1 MKKIVFVNG
10 SAKRGGATDEMFD
23 LIIKHIDKSVFECKI
38 VNLSEHDIWYCKG
51 CRVCHETAECVL
63 SDDMNEILSSM
74 DSADIVVM
82 ISPSYWA
89 DITGQMKVFIDRCTP
104 YCDTHEPHATLPS
117 GKRGY
122 AVALRTGQNP
132 SECLHIIDSI
142 NHFYGHMG
150 IADAGSF
157 YLCGIDAVED
167 VRGREGQIADFARG
181 IGKWTNI

>member
-1 MKKIVFVNG
+1 MKKKIVFING
-10 SAKRGGATDEMFD
+10 SAKRGGATDEIVD
-23 LIIKHIDKSVFECKI
+23 LIIKHLDKSVFECRTI
-38 VNLSEHDIWYCKG
+38 NLSEYDINYCKG

-63 SDDMNEILSSM
+63 SDDMTEILSCM
-74 DSADIVVM
+74 DASDIAVM

-104 YCDTHEPHATLPS
+104 YCDTHEPHAALS
-117 GKRGY
+117 VGKAGY

-132 SECLHIIDSI
+132 SECLHIIDSF

-157 YLCGIDAVED
+157 YLCGIDTAED
-167 VRGREGQIADFARG
+167 VQQFEDKIADFAQ
-181 IGKWTNI
+181 TVL